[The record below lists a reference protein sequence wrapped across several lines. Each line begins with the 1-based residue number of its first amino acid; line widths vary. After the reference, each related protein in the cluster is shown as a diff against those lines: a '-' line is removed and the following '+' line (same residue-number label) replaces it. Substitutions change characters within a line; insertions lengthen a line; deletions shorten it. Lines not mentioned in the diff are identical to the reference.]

1 MSKDSLGNIIKKYNH
16 KRGVNTTRIHSF
28 RHYFAKQ
35 YIQNGGNVLK
45 LQRILGHS
53 SIQVTQKYVDLF
65 GRDLQVDFDVFSPL
79 DNISNHRER
88 IKIL

>member
-16 KRGVNTTRIHSF
+16 KIGVNTTRIHSF

-35 YIQNGGNVLK
+35 YIQNGGNILK

-53 SIQVTQKYVDLF
+53 SIQITQKYVDLF
-65 GRDLQVDFDVFSPL
+65 GHDLKVDFDVFSPL
-79 DNISNHRER
+79 DNISNYKER

>member
-35 YIQNGGNVLK
+35 YIQNGGNILK

-53 SIQVTQKYVDLF
+53 SIQITQKYVDLF
-65 GRDLQVDFDVFSPL
+65 GHDLKVDFDVFSTL
-79 DNISNHRER
+79 DNISNYKER